1 LSGASQSGGTKNMSF
16 EPTHIVK
23 TTKQKLHVIKFLRD
37 GKVAMCYHELILGD
51 PCFYPAN
58 ELKEIK
64 NDE

>member
-1 LSGASQSGGTKNMSF
+1 MSF